1 MKAMRTPIRILAH
14 GLLAAGI
21 LSSLHSLIAQQRTK
35 AQTGSSTQA
44 GELSQQ
50 LSAEVQADLGSG
62 NFAGAESALV
72 KLSSLN
78 PGVAEIQANLG
89 AVYFQ
94 EGKIR
99 AAADSLRKALRL
111 KPTLTKSKT
120 LLAICLAELG
130 ESKQALPGLDA
141 CFHGAVDA
149 ESKRRCGL
157 ELLRAYSAM
166 HRDAQAVTTALAL
179 NTAYPDDAEIL
190 YQTGRIYGN
199 FAFLTMEKLRDK
211 DPNSI
216 WMLQASAEA
225 AESQEN
231 YDEAIRRYNAV
242 LRIEPRRPGIHYRM
256 GRVYLARFEGA
267 REEKERNLAAEQ
279 FRAELAID
287 PENGNAAYELAQIE
301 HDTGNVEQA
310 QQDFEAL
317 LVVRPDF
324 EQALVGLAGTLI
336 EMRKPELA
344 VPRLQHAIAI
354 DSNDEV
360 AWYRMAR
367 ALHMVGDLEGQK
379 KALVQF
385 ERLHKLQSGKQA
397 HSGAF
402 SSAGEV
408 TPQQVGPND

>member
-1 MKAMRTPIRILAH
+1 MRLPIGILALA
-14 GLLAAGI
+14 LLSASI
-21 LSSLHSLIAQQRTK
+21 LSSLDSLNAQQAAK
-35 AQTGSSTQA
+35 VQTGSSAQA
-44 GELSQQ
+44 GELSQR
-50 LSAEVQADLGSG
+50 LSAEAQADLGSG
-62 NFAGAESALV
+62 NFAGAETALV

-130 ESKQALPGLDA
+130 ESKQALLGLEA
-141 CFHGAVDA
+141 CFHSNADA

-157 ELLRAYSAM
+157 ELLRVYSAM
-166 HRDAQAVTTALAL
+166 HRDAQAVATALAL
-179 NTAYPDDAEIL
+179 NSAYPDDSEIL

-231 YDEAIRRYNAV
+231 YDEAIGRYDAV
-242 LRIEPRRPGIHYRM
+242 LRIEPRRPGVHYRM

-267 REEKERNLAAEQ
+267 REEKERGLAAEQ
-279 FRAELAID
+279 FRAELGID
-287 PENGNAAYELAQIE
+287 PDNGNAAYELAQIE
-301 HDTGNVEQA
+301 HDTGNVDQA
-310 QQDFEAL
+310 RQDFEAL
-317 LVVRPDF
+317 LMVRPDF
-324 EQALVGLAGTLI
+324 EQAFVGLAGILI

-344 VPRLQHAIAI
+344 VPRLQRAIAI
-354 DSNDEV
+354 DPNDEV

-367 ALHMVGDLEGQK
+367 ALHMAGDLEGQK

-385 ERLHKLQSGKQA
+385 ERLHKLQSGKQE
-397 HSGAF
+397 HLGAF